1 MPQKTA
7 PFKIMMINHSVMKFN
22 LADSAYLQLSINI
35 NNKFWFATK
44 DVNFVCNFK
53 SFDHIKYHVCENHA

>member
-1 MPQKTA
+1 
-7 PFKIMMINHSVMKFN
+7 MINHSVMKFN